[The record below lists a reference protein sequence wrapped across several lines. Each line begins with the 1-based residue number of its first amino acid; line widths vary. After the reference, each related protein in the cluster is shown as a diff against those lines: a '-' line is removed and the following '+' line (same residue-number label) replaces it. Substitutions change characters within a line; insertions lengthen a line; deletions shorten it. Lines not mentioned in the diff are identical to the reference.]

1 MKIRSLVLAAGLVC
15 GVTAVAAQQPALKS
29 GLDLATFDKSV
40 RPQDDLFRHVNGTW
54 LKNTEIPAD
63 RPLAG
68 TFVQLSDKAEA
79 DLYALIEE
87 LSGNPNRKP
96 GSVAQQVGDLYLSFT
111 DEVRINSLGAEPL
124 KPTLARIDAINTP
137 AELARVIG
145 ELSIVG
151 VPGPV
156 GGFIEADAGDPTKVV
171 LYLNQGGTAL
181 PDRDYYL
188 LDDPKFVDV
197 RTRYGEYLEKI
208 FTLAGRAG
216 APADAKAVM
225 ALETDLAKIQWT
237 QVESRDAVKTYNKMA
252 TAKLPTE
259 MPGFDWIG
267 WAAAQGIDK
276 TPDMIISQPS
286 FFKGFAA
293 MVPTVPMSTW
303 KAWLAAQY
311 ITSAGPFLSKP
322 FTDARFEFFG
332 KTLSGQ
338 QEQRPRWK
346 RGVQAVNGSMG
357 EALGQLYVEKHF
369 PASAKARMETMITNL
384 IEAYRLSISELDWMT
399 PATKKEALEKLS
411 KFKAKIGYPN
421 QWRDYSTLT
430 VSADDLLGNMERAAK
445 VEHAY
450 QVGKL
455 GRPVD
460 HEEWLMSPQTVN
472 AYYNP
477 VKNEIVFPAAI
488 LQAPFFDFEA
498 DDAVN
503 YGAIGAVIG
512 HEIGHGFDDQ
522 GRRFD
527 GTGALRDWW
536 TPADETEFQK
546 RAKVLVEQFN
556 AFSPAPGLTVN
567 GELTLGE
574 NLGDLGGLSIAYKA
588 WKLSL
593 KGKPSPVLD
602 GFTGDRRLFMG
613 WAQAWRTKAR
623 EQYLR
628 QQVMADPHAPAEFRA
643 NAPLGNI
650 PGFYD
655 AFGVKPG
662 DKLFREPA
670 KRVKIW

>member
-1 MKIRSLVLAAGLVC
+1 MKIRSLVLVAGLAC
-15 GVTAVAAQQPALKS
+15 TVTTIVAQQPALKS
-29 GLDLATFDKSV
+29 GLDLATFDRSV

-96 GSVAQQVGDLYLSFT
+96 GSVAQQVGDLYVSFT
-111 DEVRINSLGAEPL
+111 NEARINSLGAEPL

-137 AELARVIG
+137 AELARVVG

-197 RTRYGEYLEKI
+197 RTKYVDYLEKI

-216 APADAKAVM
+216 AAAEAKAVM

-252 TAKLPTE
+252 TAKLPAE
-259 MPGFDWIG
+259 MPGFDWMG

-276 TPDMIISQPS
+276 TPEVVISQPS

-311 ITSAGPFLSKP
+311 ITSSGPFLSTP
-322 FTDARFEFFG
+322 FTGARFEFFG

-357 EALGQLYVEKHF
+357 EALGQLYVQKHF

-384 IEAYRLSISELDWMT
+384 IEAYRLSITELDWMT

-421 QWRDYSTLT
+421 QWRDYATLK
-430 VSADDLLGNMERAAK
+430 VSPDDLLGNMERAAR
-445 VEHAY
+445 VEHEF

-536 TPADETEFQK
+536 TLADETEFQK
-546 RAKVLVEQFN
+546 RAKILVEQFN
-556 AFSPAPGLTVN
+556 AFSPAPGLQVN

-602 GFTGDRRLFMG
+602 GFTGDQRVFLG

-670 KRVKIW
+670 KRIKIW

>member
-1 MKIRSLVLAAGLVC
+1 MDIRRILIVAGLACAASV
-15 GVTAVAAQQPALKS
+15 VTAQQPALKS
-29 GLDLATFDKSV
+29 GLDLTAFDKSV
-40 RPQDDLFRHVNGTW
+40 RPQDDLFRFVNGTW

-63 RPLAG
+63 RPVTG
-68 TFVQLSDKAEA
+68 TFIHLTDKAEA

-96 GSVAQQVGDLYLSFT
+96 GSVAQQVGDLYVSFT
-111 DEVRINSLGAEPL
+111 NEARINRLGAEPL
-124 KPTLARIDAINTP
+124 KPTLTRIDGITTP

-156 GGFIEADAGDPTKVV
+156 GGFIDADAGDPTKVA
-171 LYLNQGGTAL
+171 LYLGQGGTTL

-188 LDDPKFVDV
+188 LNEPQFVEIRGKYV
-197 RTRYGEYLEKI
+197 AYLEKI
-208 FTLAGRAG
+208 FTLAGRAD
-216 APADAKAVM
+216 AAEAAKAVM
-225 ALETDLAKIQWT
+225 ALETDFAKIQWT
-237 QVESRDAVKTYNKMA
+237 QVESRDAVKTYNKVDMS
-252 TAKLPTE
+252 KLPVD

-267 WAAAQGIDK
+267 WATAQGIDK
-276 TPDMIISQPS
+276 TPEVVIGQPS

-293 MVPTVPMSTW
+293 MVPTVPMATW

-311 ITSAGPFLSKP
+311 ITTAGPYLSQP
-322 FTDARFEFFG
+322 FVDARFEFFG
-332 KTLSGQ
+332 KALSGQ
-338 QEQRPRWK
+338 QEQRQRWK

-357 EALGQLYVEKHF
+357 EALGQLYVAKHF
-369 PASAKARMETMITNL
+369 PATAKARMEVMIANL
-384 IEAYRLSISELDWMT
+384 IEAYRQSIGELDWMT

-421 QWRDYSTLT
+421 QWRDYSSL
-430 VSADDLLGNMERAAK
+430 SIAADDLLGNMERAAQ
-445 VEHAY
+445 VEHKY

-460 HEEWLMSPQTVN
+460 HQEWLMSPQTVN

-488 LQAPFFDFEA
+488 LQAPFFDFGA

-536 TPADETEFQK
+536 TPADEAEFQK
-546 RAKVLVEQFN
+546 RTKLLVEQFN
-556 AFSPAPGLTVN
+556 VLSPAPGLMVN

-574 NLGDLGGLSIAYKA
+574 NIGDLGGLSIAYKA

-593 KGKPSPVLD
+593 KGNASPVLD
-602 GFTGDRRLFMG
+602 GFTGDQRVFLG
-613 WAQAWRTKAR
+613 WAQAWRLKAR

-650 PGFYD
+650 AGFYE
-655 AFGVKPG
+655 AFGVKAG

-670 KRVKIW
+670 RRVRIW